1 VTYAV
6 RAKPISGPRGLSD
19 PTEPLGDARVAAP
32 PSTAVMVWLYGVLV
46 FLPIK
51 IFHFPSNLELVDLW
65 VLAGLPILWLSFMT
79 SGRAILGKAYM
90 VPLFVILIASAASA
104 FSAPNPYGAVIPILK
119 EIFLFGWFV
128 TLATVLSTL
137 GPKSLRAFVVVW
149 AYVAVAHG
157 LLIITQ
163 FMLPDIWRL
172 STDLAGQS
180 TSYAHYRPSGLFIS
194 AKAGDAN
201 KAAVFQLLGFV
212 PLVLA
217 RFSRQKGLLLATF
230 LLCSILATGSMGV
243 TSAFTVGVTA
253 SIIAIV
259 LLDRHA
265 AFIKRILVQLALVG
279 LLLGGV
285 FTVVISRNQEYRE
298 HFQSIITGRAEKS
311 SGGRFHLWSRG
322 LDALVEHRVVMFGV
336 GPENF
341 RVVDPSGN
349 DNQLHNDFL
358 AFTVERGLVGVAGLI
373 LLALIALG
381 RAIRLLLSKGTLS
394 RGWGIALVVF
404 PASILAILF
413 VSITHQIFHT
423 RSLWILLAVQ
433 EAMISQ
439 PGDVT

>member
-1 VTYAV
+1 MSYAV
-6 RAKPISGPRGLSD
+6 RATRPSSPPELSNAPR
-19 PTEPLGDARVAAP
+19 ARGAATASASP
-32 PSTAVMVWLYGVLV
+32 AVMLWLYGMMA
-46 FLPIK
+46 FLPVK

-65 VLAGLPILWLSFMT
+65 VLAALPILWLSFLS

-90 VPLFVILIASAASA
+90 LPLFLILIASGVSA
-104 FSAPNPYGAVIPILK
+104 YAAPNPYGAIIPILK
-119 EIFLFGWFV
+119 EIFLFVWFV
-128 TLATVLSTL
+128 TLATVLATL
-137 GPKSLRAFVVVW
+137 GPKSLRAFIVLW
-149 AYVAVAHG
+149 VAVAVGHG
-157 LLIITQ
+157 LLIIMQ
-163 FMLPDIWRL
+163 FLLPDIWKL
-172 STDLAGQS
+172 TTGWAGQS
-180 TSYAHYRPSGLFIS
+180 SAYAHYRPSGLFIS

-217 RFSRQKGLLLATF
+217 QLSRQKSLLLATF

-253 SIIAIV
+253 SIVAV
-259 LLDRHA
+259 MLLDRNA
-265 AFIKRILVQLALVG
+265 AFIRKVIVQVAVAA
-279 LLLGGV
+279 LLLAGV
-285 FTVVISRNQEYRE
+285 FSFVISRNQEYRE

-322 LDALVEHRVVMFGV
+322 VDALVEHRVLLWGV

-349 DNQLHNDFL
+349 DNQLHNDLL
-358 AFTVERGLVGVAGLI
+358 AFTVERGMVGVAGLV
-373 LLALIALG
+373 LLAVIVLA
-381 RAIRLLLSKGTLS
+381 RAVRLLLTHGTLPKG
-394 RGWGIALVVF
+394 RGLTLVVF
-404 PASILAILF
+404 PAALMAILF

-423 RSLWILLAVQ
+423 RSLWILLALQ